1 MPKRKAAAPAPRGD
15 ERKLHCK
22 RAEKIEFPV
31 PAEHG
36 LARFQTLTPVRSAED
51 IGEFLGLWAKVEEAE
66 NRPPPT
72 PADVA
77 AQLKKDKVSVLRVAF
92 SSLRIPDRA
101 VVTLNNP
108 LNHLECDDVTI
119 AGDLVVHG
127 DLVLRCNTLT
137 VE

>member
-1 MPKRKAAAPAPRGD
+1 MSKRPPAEPAPGGG
-15 ERKLHCK
+15 ERKLHCR

-31 PAEHG
+31 PAEHD
-36 LARFQTLTPVRSAED
+36 LAGFQTLTPVRSAKD
-51 IGEFLGLWAKVEEAE
+51 LSDFLGLWANVAE
-66 NRPPPT
+66 VRDQPPPT
-72 PADVA
+72 PADVV
-77 AQLKKDKVSVLRVAF
+77 AQLKKDKINVLHVAV

-108 LNHLECDDVTI
+108 LNYLECDDLTI
-119 AGDLVVHG
+119 AGDLIVHG